1 MAKYTP
7 SQITLEKDIE
17 LRNFFEDTDKW
28 LVRNVSEMRDEL
40 ESKTRTSIED
50 YVNFFNNPVL
60 KPKLS
65 IDLQQALEH
74 FEA

>member
-17 LRNFFEDTDKW
+17 LRNFFDDTDKW

-40 ESKTRTSIED
+40 ESKTEMS
-50 YVNFFNNPVL
+50 
-60 KPKLS
+60 
-65 IDLQQALEH
+65 QQH
-74 FEA
+74 